1 MSIADP
7 RCGASAAAGRRGY
20 TVIEAVIVT
29 VLVSLMSLVI
39 ERTVTGINQAEQ
51 TLRAVRN
58 TTERG
63 QKAAWDLRDLVTSS
77 RKLFGN
83 DVVGNAYVA
92 KLDRTK
98 YPVLAGSRLPIFD
111 EVNPLGPDV
120 AGTPQTGNQLLFV
133 RESDALPCVAVA
145 ATKKMRIVDAYRLV
159 SIYLTVSNRKLVNFQ
174 PNALDLVEWRSK
186 QFPSYGQVLAITPAA
201 ERTSVV
207 RDLYNRWGIDYLWD
221 PAAPVASAFY
231 GIDGV
236 GNISATPSVV
246 ASIAEDMNVSKGTRF
261 VMRNIGVTR
270 TDVNS
275 YPRNPMFSIE
285 PVATWTPNGFEC
297 KVAGASGS
305 RKVWMRLSVEQQA
318 AAGRIP
324 CLQTTVVANTRD
336 L

>member
-1 MSIADP
+1 MSIADLP
-7 RCGASAAAGRRGY
+7 RAASAASGRRGY

-29 VLVSLMSLVI
+29 VLVALMSLVI

-63 QKAAWDLRDLVTSS
+63 QKAAWDLRDIVTSS

-83 DVVGNAYVA
+83 DVVGNAYIA

-111 EVNPLGPDV
+111 EINPLGPDAV
-120 AGTPQTGNQLLFV
+120 GDPHTGNELLFI
-133 RESDALPCVAVA
+133 RECDALPCVALA
-145 ATKKMRIVDAYRLV
+145 ASKKMRIVDAYRMV
-159 SIYLTVSNRKLVNFQ
+159 CIYLTVSNRKLVNFQ

-186 QFPSYGQVLAITPAA
+186 HFPSYGQVIAILPVA
-201 ERTSVV
+201 ERTNVV
-207 RDLYNRWGIDYLWD
+207 KDLYNRWGIDYLWD
-221 PAAPVASAFY
+221 PAAPVATAFY
-231 GIDGV
+231 GIDGL
-236 GNISATPSVV
+236 GNIAGAPSAV
-246 ASIAEDMNVSKGTRF
+246 ASIPEDMNVSRGARF
-261 VMRNIGVTR
+261 VARNVGVAY

-275 YPRNPMFSIE
+275 YPRTPMFSVE

-297 KVAGASGS
+297 KVAGASGA
-305 RKVWMRLSVEQQA
+305 RKVWMRLTVEQQA

-324 CLQTTVVANTRD
+324 AMQTTVVANTRD